1 MACISELH
9 ESGSCQ
15 LYERTGL
22 WLWCASL
29 ALFIPYMNSTFL
41 PESDV
46 ISSEDVQ
53 SSTFSCISCSVFLS
67 LFSVPHV
74 FCIYSLR
81 PGSVHIWACGHP
93 TVVFTHFT
101 QTHPWAVRWHDG
113 QSHVQLLWFSLYW
126 VNGTLYCKNL
136 RRIEVWTARERSVR
150 GMCQFKETVASR
162 EKILANNAEWLCGVF
177 RLCLYRYLR
186 LLFVTRLSHF
196 SWYSIPADMVKCILI

>member
-1 MACISELH
+1 MSTVWTNRFMAVMCISGVIY
-9 ESGSCQ
+9 S
-15 LYERTGL
+15 LYEQYISSGIRCHFQWRCTIFHIFL
-22 WLWCASL
+22 YFLFC
-29 ALFIPYMNSTFL
+29 LFIFVLCATCF
-41 PESDV
+41 
-46 ISSEDVQ
+46 
-53 SSTFSCISCSVFLS
+53 F
-67 LFSVPHV
+67 
-74 FCIYSLR
+74 IYSLR
-81 PGSVHIWACGHP
+81 PGSVHIWACGHR